1 VDIPNRQVVDTRG
14 TTRAVAKFR
23 GEWRQVSKEEERALW
38 DAARVLLERNRS
50 YIPKEASPASVQVV
64 KMSLEWS
71 KMQACNKADKEAA

>member
-1 VDIPNRQVVDTRG
+1 M
-14 TTRAVAKFR
+14 
-23 GEWRQVSKEEERALW
+23 SKEEERALW